1 VRMPNRGEQMKRRCG
16 ALQFIVLMLVV
27 TLVVGCRGDSARD
40 EALPSPTPATSAHL
54 SGSSGAV
61 EAGQVKALGTLRP
74 VHTLQLSFLVGGPIR
89 ALPVRLGAK
98 VQAGDLLAELDTTAL
113 QVDVESAQEEVAIRQ
128 AELDSLLNDLDAPA
142 TAALVRRA
150 ETEHAQQVAEAE
162 IVLQIA
168 ECKLEQARLQD
179 HTAAVAVAQSRRQQ
193 LELELA
199 QARVQDATPN
209 ITSAQVELERAK
221 AALDETQDEYNKAL
235 DRPWEDQHV
244 RDEWAKRLR
253 QAQWDHRQAQTQ
265 LDAARQAQ
273 RAYALGLEARAAQG
287 GEIEAQL
294 AQALDAQAVYSLTL
308 SLLAAEV
315 DLARLRLEGLW
326 AWENPYLD
334 PQPPEEIAQAS
345 ARLRQAELAVAQ
357 LQWQLQGTTLRAPFD
372 GFISAIYLSPGE
384 WADAGMAVIEVVD
397 TTRWRVETRNIGELN
412 IARVQVGQQAM
423 VRVIAFRDR
432 ELDGRVA
439 AISPTAIV
447 QQGDTTY
454 TAYVELE
461 PTDLNLRPG
470 MNAEVEILTE

>member
-1 VRMPNRGEQMKRRCG
+1 MKHQCRILQLFILILA
-16 ALQFIVLMLVV
+16 ALLVA
-27 TLVVGCRGDSARD
+27 GCRGDSAD
-40 EALPSPTPATSAHL
+40 NGLVPFPTPTI
-54 SGSSGAV
+54 SGGNTELPGAV
-61 EAGQVKALGTLRP
+61 EAGRITALGTLHP
-74 VHTLQLSFLVGGPIR
+74 AQTLQLSFLVGGPVR
-89 ALPVRLGAK
+89 AVPVRAGSE
-98 VQAGDLLAELDTTAL
+98 VRAGDLLAEMDTTVL
-113 QVDVESAQEEVAIRQ
+113 EIELESTRQEVTICE
-128 AELDSLLNDLDAPA
+128 AELDALLDGPDTLA

-150 ETEHAQQVAEAE
+150 EAEHAQQVAEAE
-162 IVLQIA
+162 IALQVA
-168 ECKLEQARLQD
+168 EWQLEKARLQD

-199 QARVQDATPN
+199 QARIQDATPN
-209 ITSAQVELERAK
+209 ITSAQIELERAQ

-253 QAQWDHRQAQTQ
+253 QAQWDYRQAQTR
-265 LDAARQAQ
+265 LDAAHRAQ
-273 RAYALGLEARAAQG
+273 RAYALGLEAQAAQG

-294 AQALDAQAVYSLTL
+294 VQVLEAQAAYSVTL
-308 SLLAAEV
+308 SLLAAEA
-315 DLARLRLEGLW
+315 DLARLHLEGLR

-334 PQPPEEIAQAS
+334 PQPPKEIAQAG

-357 LQWQLQGTTLRAPFD
+357 LQWQLKGTALRAPFD
-372 GFISAIYLSPGE
+372 GVISAVYLSPGE
-384 WADAGMAVIEVVD
+384 WADLGAAVVEVVD

-412 IARVQVGQQAM
+412 IGRVRVGQDAI

-432 ELDGRVA
+432 ELGGRVA

-454 TAYVELE
+454 TVYVELE
-461 PTDLNLRPG
+461 STGMNLRPG